1 MQYLLLENGI
11 QCSQTDREHSP
22 FQEYGISSLTRQ
34 GVSGTTSPIPQG
46 QTTKQMALQRC
57 TMSLL

>member
-1 MQYLLLENGI
+1 MQYLLLENGS
-11 QCSQTDREHSP
+11 QCSQTDREHPP

-34 GVSGTTSPIPQG
+34 GVAGTTSPILQG

-57 TMSLL
+57 AMSLL

>member
-1 MQYLLLENGI
+1 MQPPLLENGT
-11 QCSQTDREHSP
+11 QCSHTDCEHLP

-34 GVSGTTSPIPQG
+34 GISGTTSPIPQG

-57 TMSLL
+57 AMSLL